1 LVRDDLSRRYGDLR
15 WLWRPDLL
23 GVAAVVKI
31 TAAITPTADADP
43 KQDVTFPGITTL
55 RLCRRTCCYDSR

>member
-1 LVRDDLSRRYGDLR
+1 LVRGDLSRRCGDLR

-43 KQDVTFPGITTL
+43 KHDVTFPA
-55 RLCRRTCCYDSR
+55 